1 MLMDAFVAER
11 TRGRLRYDRDG
22 DLATRGT
29 ANADALEAMLEDP
42 YFAQEPPKS
51 TGRERFGAQ
60 FLTRHRGLLDG
71 LELEDGIATLAELT
85 AATVADQI
93 AKRMPAARV
102 LVSGGGARNPAL
114 LARLAARLPRARV
127 ETTATMGIDPD
138 AKEAIAFA
146 VLGFET
152 LRGRGA
158 NVPRATGAS
167 RSVPLGGIAPHELAR
182 LLARLEAE
190 CR

>member
-1 MLMDAFVAER
+1 
-11 TRGRLRYDRDG
+11 
-22 DLATRGT
+22 LATRGV
-29 ANADALEAMLEDP
+29 ADEAALDALQADP

-60 FLTRHRGLLDG
+60 FLARHAALLEPLD
-71 LELEDGIATLAELT
+71 LEDGVATLAELT
-85 AATVADQI
+85 AATVADPI
-93 AKRMPAARV
+93 VKRMPHARV
-102 LVSGGGARNPAL
+102 LVAGGGARNPAL
-114 LARLAARLPRARV
+114 LARLATRLPRARV

-167 RSVPLGGIAPHELAR
+167 RSVQLGAIAPHGLAR
-182 LLARLEAE
+182 LLAKMEAE
-190 CR
+190 CG